1 MLINL
6 SHLVIVFWIT
16 DCLWFFIMLMKHLI
30 DDTYDVMEEY
40 YDEEED
46 NYDE

>member
-6 SHLVIVFWIT
+6 FHLVIVFWIT
-16 DCLWFFIMLMKHLI
+16 DCVWFFIMLIQHLI
-30 DDTYDVMEEY
+30 EETRDVAEDNY
-40 YDEEED
+40 EEED

>member
-6 SHLVIVFWIT
+6 FHLVIVFWIT
-16 DCLWFFIMLMKHLI
+16 DCVWFFVMLMWHLM
-30 DDTYDVMEEY
+30 DDTCEVIEEY
-40 YDEEED
+40 YEEED

>member
-6 SHLVIVFWIT
+6 FHLVIVFWIT
-16 DCLWFFIMLMKHLI
+16 DCVWFFIMLIQHLI
-30 DDTYDVMEEY
+30 EEARDVTEEY
-40 YDEEED
+40 YEEED